1 MAAADPKALF
11 LTWRTYGTWLPGD
24 ERGWVSRNRNGYG
37 EPMAA
42 ADHRLEAA
50 ASGQMTRPPTVFSDP
65 ERQEVDE
72 IIRHCCEFHGWPI
85 LALAVR
91 TNHVHIVVASNE
103 PPGRVMNGLKSRVTR
118 VLRER
123 VGGRSLESPWA
134 RGGST
139 RVIWDDVALE
149 AAVRYVKFGQ

>member
-1 MAAADPKALF
+1 MVAAGPKALF

-24 ERGWVSRNRNGYG
+24 ERGWVSRRQNGYG
-37 EPMAA
+37 EPVARPDPRLAA
-42 ADHRLEAA
+42 AAH
-50 ASGQMTRPPTVFSDP
+50 GQMGRPATVFYET
-65 ERQEVDE
+65 EREEVDD
-72 IIRHCCEFHGWPI
+72 ILRKACEFHGWPI

-91 TNHVHIVVASNE
+91 TNHVHIVLASE
-103 PPGRVMNGLKSRVTR
+103 QPPGRVMNALKAQVTR

-123 VGGRSLESPWA
+123 TGDLSSESPWA